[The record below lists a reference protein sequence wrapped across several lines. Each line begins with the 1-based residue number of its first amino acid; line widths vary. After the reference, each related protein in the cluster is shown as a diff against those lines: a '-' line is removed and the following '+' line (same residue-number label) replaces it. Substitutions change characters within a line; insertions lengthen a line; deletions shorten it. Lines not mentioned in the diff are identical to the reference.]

1 MAAKGSSGNS
11 PKKKSAHVGAGSGR
25 KAFLSKR
32 GGTTFISKRGGTT
45 AVKLKTV
52 HATKLSAAK
61 LAISFESPLAE
72 EVRRAAEVQTD
83 GNVSAWLAEAARAQL
98 RQMHGRALLAEL
110 LAETGPIPQEIRDE
124 VRRKW
129 PR

>member
-1 MAAKGSSGNS
+1 MEAKGSSGTS
-11 PKKKSAHVGAGSGR
+11 PKKKRASAGASR
-25 KAFLSKR
+25 SK
-32 GGTTFISKRGGTT
+32 T
-45 AVKLKTV
+45 A
-52 HATKLSAAK
+52 ATK
-61 LAISFESPLAE
+61 LAISFESPLAG

-124 VRRKW
+124 VRRRW